1 MLPTREEISEAR
13 TRILVYNGTEH
24 IYENATLSDVCYFS
38 EWTGVRGKTKQDFQT
53 VHTITTQTLKNAL
66 AAGYSIPQV
75 INIPE
80 TFIPLQTEKMEEKS
94 VYNALGKYAIHGE
107 EQAVKDVLID
117 LVAKIH
123 FDETKKD
130 IKTVIEEFKNDTTLH
145 LKPSPGLWKQKAE
158 NAIDDKEHQTF
169 PSNPKNIR
177 IEGDKIHF
185 TSSKDSFYLTI
196 TGVEDMYDVWPCSG
210 PLTQIGQK
218 PIVVGAGKI
227 IDQPKVKIYKRT
239 TGQWITEES
248 FYPENQYLKGLHTER
263 ATQHYEKKPNAF
275 RDFIKMTHELG
286 KSYVVQYEAIE
297 PSTRPL
303 GLDNTFWSY
312 VDKPSWS
319 SGKENLQNL
328 KDFVTKRHL
337 DPLSEEPSTPPNYGI
352 IQKKMDFRVAQDHAL
367 QLMFRSNKI
376 HSGIY
381 ILPCGAGKTLLGIAA
396 AVRRGG
402 RTLVITP
409 GDTIANQWRSSFI
422 KYANV
427 WPLRKKHIE
436 RMRGAEADRLFFS
449 DDARPVVIETIGAL
463 AYNADD
469 KKTSIEGGRTNPYKL
484 TGQERIEFSEWD
496 LVIYDECH
504 EMRTDTRSI
513 ALKKLS
519 FKTFIGLT
527 ATLLDKASN
536 VNPWHVDV
544 APVMYETAWP
554 INNAKLV
561 KIPCCHPFV
570 KQLTKDHTH
579 GVANDT
585 VKTNLAREV
594 INYTYSKPNTTSS
607 GTFKW
612 CLKMNPRKLERIQEI
627 VNDHMQRNEPIAL
640 FSTSLD
646 FIKWLKRKLIKAT
659 PAHNRLYFGKY
670 LRQKF
675 NEYKNSLK
683 QQFAD
688 DISGNEQYAALIEK
702 EEQKVKEILNKDIK
716 DVKNVTEDQ
725 YFNLL
730 YILKPPIVAATGTT
744 KQQLR
749 KIMYQEFENKNIKCL
764 IQSKIGNT
772 GVDIPSCR
780 VVITADFDGA
790 NMAEDAQRF
799 GRALRDAEND
809 GKRTFYTVYTDLKTG
824 HNEEK
829 DTAKARIHFLKS
841 RGYPCKERADVSA
854 CKYKNDMYVEG
865 NQVFIKDHFFMT
877 PNHLKTL
884 QNIRHPIQ
892 FRIETHELNEEI
904 CELTGKK
911 ATFHK
916 TNPIYESNLIMAE
929 YICDFFNAKVKVKDY
944 TMDIDSSDEEGA
956 GDLPLTPPR
965 DDNKGAGE
973 FLLTSPRDDVI
984 MKNEV
989 TAVDSSDEEGAHIE
1003 PADIDSSDEE
1013 GVGEFPLTSPRDD
1026 NKGVGEIPLTSP
1038 GDDASMDIDSS
1049 DEEGAHIE
1057 DQRHETISVDS
1068 SDEEGAGNQPLPPP
1082 MNYFQQLVGKDTSVM
1097 EYGGMLLSHVNTLR
1111 QFSYLVHKCRTQN
1124 LEFHN
1129 PHVKG
1134 YIYGDEYDVHTV
1146 EKSTT
1151 TLKILLQQTKGYSV
1165 YRICNPNV

>member
-1 MLPTREEISEAR
+1 MLPRRKEISEAR
-13 TRILVYNGTEH
+13 TRILIYNGTEH

-38 EWTGVRGKTKQDFQT
+38 EWTGVRPGQTKQDFQT

-80 TFIPLQTEKMEEKS
+80 TFIPLQSKKTEETS
-94 VYNALGKYAIHGE
+94 VYNALGHYTIHGE

-123 FDETKKD
+123 LNKEQKD
-130 IKTVIEEFKNDTTLH
+130 IKTVIESFENDNTTLR
-145 LKPSPGLWKQKAE
+145 LKPSPVLWKQKDK
-158 NAIDDKEHQTF
+158 NATRDTKQPNF

-185 TSSKDSFYLTI
+185 TASKDSFYLTI
-196 TGVEDMYDVWPCSG
+196 TGVKDMYDVWPCSG
-210 PLTQIGQK
+210 SLTQIGQN

-227 IDQPKVKIYKRT
+227 IHEFEVKIFKRT
-239 TGQWITEES
+239 TGHWTTIPAS
-248 FYPENQYLKGLHTER
+248 NGVENKYLKGLHTER
-263 ATQHYEKKPNAF
+263 ATQHYEKTPNAF
-275 RDFIKMTHELG
+275 REFIEMTHQLG

-297 PSTRPL
+297 PSKRPL

-312 VDKPSWS
+312 VDKPSWT
-319 SGKENLQNL
+319 SGKENLRKF

-337 DPLSEEPSTPPNYGI
+337 DPLNEEPSTPPNYGI
-352 IQKKMDFRVAQDHAL
+352 IEKKMEFRVAQDHAL
-367 QLMFRSNKI
+367 KLMFRSNKI

-469 KKTSIEGGRTNPYKL
+469 KKTSIDGGRTNPYKL

-496 LVIYDECH
+496 LIIYDECH

-513 ALKKLS
+513 ALRKLS

-554 INNAKLV
+554 ITNAKLV
-561 KIPCCHPFV
+561 NIPCCHPFV
-570 KQLTKDHTH
+570 KQLTGDHEH

-585 VKTNLAREV
+585 VKKNMARQV
-594 INYTYSKPNTTSS
+594 INDTYSKPNTTPS

-627 VNDHMQRNEPIAL
+627 VNRHMDNNEPIAL

-659 PAHNRLYFGKY
+659 PSHNRLYFGEY

-675 NEYKNSLK
+675 KDYKDSLK
-683 QQFAD
+683 QQFTN
-688 DISGNEQYAALIEK
+688 DISGNEQYAALIDK
-702 EEQKVKEILNKDIK
+702 EEQKVKEILNKDIG

-730 YILKPPIVAATGTT
+730 YILKPPIVVATGTT

-809 GKRTFYTVYTDLKTG
+809 EKRTFYTVYTDLKKG
-824 HNEEK
+824 YNDEK
-829 DTAKARIHFLKS
+829 NTAEARIHFLRS
-841 RGYPCKERADVSA
+841 RGYPCEEDTDNPP
-854 CKYKNDMYVEG
+854 CEDKNTMHVKN
-865 NQVFIKDHFFMT
+865 NQVSINDHFFMT

-884 QNIRHPIQ
+884 QNIRHPIHFHIQ
-892 FRIETHELNEEI
+892 THNLQKEI
-904 CELTGKK
+904 CELNGKR
-911 ATFHK
+911 ATFKK
-916 TNPIYESNLIMAE
+916 TELIYESNLIMAE
-929 YICDFFNAKVKVKDY
+929 YICDFFNAKVTVQKQTMDVDASEEEDVVDVAMNINHEDVGKFPLTSPRDNNEEAGNKPL
-944 TMDIDSSDEEGA
+944 TSPGNDFNMDIDSSDEE
-956 GDLPLTPPR
+956 
-965 DDNKGAGE
+965 E
-973 FLLTSPRDDVI
+973 
-984 MKNEV
+984 
-989 TAVDSSDEEGAHIE
+989 
-1003 PADIDSSDEE
+1003 
-1013 GVGEFPLTSPRDD
+1013 
-1026 NKGVGEIPLTSP
+1026 
-1038 GDDASMDIDSS
+1038 
-1049 DEEGAHIE
+1049 
-1057 DQRHETISVDS
+1057 
-1068 SDEEGAGNQPLPPP
+1068 AGNQPLPPP
-1082 MNYFQQLVGKDTSVM
+1082 RNYFQQLVGKDTSVM

-1165 YRICNPNV
+1165 YRICNPKV